1 MEVKFYNNSSPSTK
15 ISKELGTAVLTTTC
29 EIMGQVDVVN
39 PTIIVKGPVPSN
51 VNYMVIGAP
60 LNRAYFITAMDYTIA
75 KTTIIA
81 GHSDVISNC
90 KTLLKETT
98 LNYVRGAG
106 DLTEMADS
114 SYPISDYLI
123 QQYFPLDNWTDI
135 FSNKASGRQFLFRTI
150 RGQANVYPRIDGLD
164 GMVVWAGGFTW
175 DDSTEPETLYY
186 DCYQLKKV
194 GQKTLTSIYNKR
206 QDITGI
212 QQIEQGDYVV
222 IGGLMWQLKDLPDR
236 EAGSLKFNYIGDT
249 GEPQPEPEQP
259 EQPEP

>member
-1 MEVKFYNNSSPSTK
+1 MEVNFYNNSSPSTK
-15 ISKELGTAVLTTTC
+15 ISKSLTASGTSRSC
-29 EIMGQVDVVN
+29 SIMGQVDVVN
-39 PTIIVKGPVPSN
+39 PTIIVDGPVPSN

-81 GHSDVISNC
+81 GHSDVLSNC

-135 FSNKASGRQFLFRTI
+135 FSNKGSGRQYLLRTI
-150 RGQANVYPRIDGLD
+150 RGHAKTYSRIDGAD
-164 GMVVWAGGFTW
+164 GLVVWPGTYTW
-175 DDSTEPETLYY
+175 DDSTEPPTLYY
-186 DCYQLKKV
+186 DCYQLKRA
-194 GQKTLTSIYNKR
+194 GTKTLTSIYNKR

-212 QQIEQGDYVV
+212 QNIEQGDYVV
-222 IGGLMWQLKDLPDR
+222 LDGVMWQLIDLPDT
-236 EAGSLKFNYIGDT
+236 AKASLKFNYIGDT
-249 GEPQPEPEQP
+249 DEPQPE
-259 EQPEP
+259 EP